1 MGEVKLLG
9 YWASP
14 FSKRVEIALKLKGI
28 QYEYI
33 EEDIPIN
40 KSPRVVQYNPVHK
53 KIPVLLHNE
62 KPIAESVVILE
73 YIDET
78 WKEGTPL
85 LPTDPYQRAKA
96 RFWAKF
102 MDEKCL
108 PEMLKLCYE
117 SNNEVR
123 VRATEELN
131 ELLKHL
137 ENELFKDNNFFL
149 EGYVEIVSILI
160 TYWLGVIQE
169 ALEVDLLKKEEFPNI
184 CAWSDK
190 LMSFSIMKENLPC
203 REKLL
208 AFYKNYAKPLTL
220 PSNELSQ

>member
-1 MGEVKLLG
+1 MAEVQLLG

-40 KSPRVVQYNPVHK
+40 KSPRVVKYNPIYK
-53 KIPVLLHNE
+53 KIPVFLHDG
-62 KPIAESVVILE
+62 KAIAESLLILE

-85 LPTDPYQRAKA
+85 LPNDPYQRAMA

-117 SNNEVR
+117 SNYEVR
-123 VRATEELN
+123 MKAKGELH
-131 ELLKHL
+131 ELLKLL
-137 ENELFKDNNFFL
+137 ENELIKDNTNLFG
-149 EGYVEIVSILI
+149 EYIEIVSILI
-160 TYWLGVIQE
+160 TYWIGIIQE
-169 ALEVDLLKKEEFPNI
+169 AVQVDILKKEEFPNI
-184 CAWSDK
+184 CGWADK
-190 LMSFSIMKENLPC
+190 LMSRSFIKESRLPP
-203 REKLL
+203 RDKLL
-208 AFYKNYAKPLTL
+208 VFYKTYAKPLIKEV
-220 PSNELSQ
+220 PQ

>member
-1 MGEVKLLG
+1 MAEVQLLG

-40 KSPRVVQYNPVHK
+40 KSPRVVKYNPIYK
-53 KIPVLLHNE
+53 KIPVFLHDG
-62 KPIAESVVILE
+62 KSIAESLLILE

-85 LPTDPYQRAKA
+85 LPNDPYQRAMA

-117 SNNEVR
+117 SNYEVR
-123 VRATEELN
+123 MKAKGELH
-131 ELLKHL
+131 ELLKLL
-137 ENELFKDNNFFL
+137 ENELIKDNTNLFG
-149 EGYVEIVSILI
+149 EYIEIVSILI
-160 TYWLGVIQE
+160 TYWIGIIEE
-169 ALEVDLLKKEEFPNI
+169 AVQVDILKKEEFPNI
-184 CAWSDK
+184 CGWADK
-190 LMSFSIMKENLPC
+190 LMSRSFIKESRLPP
-203 REKLL
+203 RDKLL
-208 AFYKNYAKPLTL
+208 VFYKTYAKPLIKEV
-220 PSNELSQ
+220 PQ

>member
-1 MGEVKLLG
+1 MAEVQLLG

-28 QYEYI
+28 QYKYI

-40 KSPRVVQYNPVHK
+40 KSPRVVKYNPIYK
-53 KIPVLLHNE
+53 KIPVFLHDG
-62 KPIAESVVILE
+62 KSIAESLLILE

-85 LPTDPYQRAKA
+85 LPNDPYQRAMA

-117 SNNEVR
+117 SNYEVR
-123 VRATEELN
+123 MKAKGELH
-131 ELLKHL
+131 ELLKLL
-137 ENELFKDNNFFL
+137 ENELIKDNTNLFG
-149 EGYVEIVSILI
+149 EYIEIVSILI
-160 TYWLGVIQE
+160 IYWIGIIEE
-169 ALEVDLLKKEEFPNI
+169 AVQVDILKKEEFPNI
-184 CAWSDK
+184 CAWADK
-190 LMSFSIMKENLPC
+190 LMSRSFIKESRLPP
-203 REKLL
+203 RDKLL
-208 AFYKNYAKPLTL
+208 VFYKTYAKPLIKED
-220 PSNELSQ
+220 PQ

>member
-9 YWASP
+9 CWASP
-14 FSKRVEIALKLKGI
+14 FSKRVEIALQLKGI

-40 KSPRVVQYNPVHK
+40 KSPRVVKYNPVHK
-53 KIPVLLHNE
+53 KIPVLLHNG
-62 KPIAESVVILE
+62 KPIAESLVILE

-85 LPTDPYQRAKA
+85 LPKDPYQRAMA

-123 VRATEELN
+123 VKAKGELH
-131 ELLKHL
+131 ELLKLL
-137 ENELFKDNNFFL
+137 ENELIKDNNYL
-149 EGYVEIVSILI
+149 VGGYIEIVSILI

-184 CAWSDK
+184 CAWADK
-190 LMSFSIMKENLPC
+190 LVSSMKENMPP

-208 AFYKNYAKPLTL
+208 AFYKNYAKPLML

>member
-1 MGEVKLLG
+1 MAEVQLLG

-40 KSPRVVQYNPVHK
+40 KSPRVVKYNPIYK
-53 KIPVLLHNE
+53 KIPVFLHDG
-62 KPIAESVVILE
+62 KSIAESLLILE

-85 LPTDPYQRAKA
+85 LPNDPYQRAMA

-117 SNNEVR
+117 SNYEVR
-123 VRATEELN
+123 MKAKGELH
-131 ELLKHL
+131 ELLKLL
-137 ENELFKDNNFFL
+137 ENELIKDNTNLFG
-149 EGYVEIVSILI
+149 EYIEIVSILI
-160 TYWLGVIQE
+160 TSWIGIIQE
-169 ALEVDLLKKEEFPNI
+169 AVQVDILKKEEFPNI
-184 CAWSDK
+184 CGWADK
-190 LMSFSIMKENLPC
+190 LMSRSFIKESRLPP
-203 REKLL
+203 RDKLL
-208 AFYKNYAKPLTL
+208 VFYKTYAKPLIKEV
-220 PSNELSQ
+220 PQ